1 MIPGPSRFPEVDA
14 AARQARLAG
23 VIFLAGFLL
32 VRLVVLV
39 TVALLVQGREFTDDV
54 PMHLRMARHPLAG
67 LQGLAGQDSQH
78 PPLLGLAEAIF
89 VRPLLLLMPDYY
101 AVRLAYLAYELLTAL
116 VFWWVLARVVPTVR
130 ARLWPAAA
138 FAVNPMGWLSTVV
151 MAQDEII
158 AAFMLIM
165 VVWLHLSNRP
175 RAALAVCGLGVVAA
189 KIFLLAPLLVLVLVP
204 GRERLLERVIWGG
217 APVAGVTAWAFLGTL
232 SRGGQAPLMGFSP
245 GNAFGVNI
253 WVPLAGWLGLD
264 GRSARLW
271 SSVAT
276 LAAILALI
284 LAVKARRVL
293 PDGRLMVGLMAAA
306 LLWVFVCF
314 YHVNPE
320 YYVMVAPLLLLLYP
334 RPAATTCVTLILT
347 LPWLANLFYGLR
359 NATQAGAPSSPKSV
373 FLELYASMFSVDP
386 APLYQLWLLLSVL
399 GTAGITVAV
408 TFAAVGSRAR
418 PT

>member
-1 MIPGPSRFPEVDA
+1 MIPGPSRFPEGDA

-32 VRLVVLV
+32 VRLAVLV

-116 VFWWVLARVVPTVR
+116 FFWWALARVVPTVR

-138 FAVNPMGWLSTVV
+138 FVVNPMGWLSTVV

-189 KIFLLAPLLVLVLVP
+189 KIFLLAPLLVLVLAP
-204 GRERLLERVIWGG
+204 GRERLLERLLWGA
-217 APVAGVTAWAFLGTL
+217 APAAGVTACAFLGTL
-232 SRGGQAPLMGFSP
+232 ARGEEAPLLGFSP
-245 GNAFGVNI
+245 GNAFGVNM
-253 WVPLAGWLGLD
+253 WVPLARWLELD
-264 GRSARLW
+264 GDRARRW
-271 SSVAT
+271 SSI
-276 LAAILALI
+276 AAAAAVLALV
-284 LAVKARRVL
+284 LAVRARRES
-293 PDGRLMVGLMAAA
+293 PDARRMVGLIAAA
-306 LLWVFVCF
+306 LLWVFVLF

-320 YYVMVAPLLLLLYP
+320 YYVMIVPLLLLLLP
-334 RPAATTCVTLILT
+334 GPAWASGITLIMA
-347 LPWLANLFYGLR
+347 LPWCVNLFYGLR
-359 NATQAGAPSSPKSV
+359 NASLAAAPHGAKSA
-373 FLELYASMFSVDP
+373 FLEAYSSMVSVDP
-386 APLYQLWLLLSVL
+386 ALLYEISLALSVL
-399 GTAGITVAV
+399 GTAGLAAAMTWVALR
-408 TFAAVGSRAR
+408 SRTD